1 MEINN
6 KSKVNDIKNNI
17 DNIERDIQLNEM
29 NQTVSNNINKINIK
43 IDKINKGIN
52 NNNSNNEEIE
62 KIRNIYVDPKD
73 LLKPIG
79 ILDPNGLELN
89 PLTGNPYENLY
100 SSEENG
106 GKTYKEWSEI
116 WKIPNV
122 SKKRRG
128 HKSLKW

>member
-100 SSEENG
+100 SSEEMEVRHTKNG
-106 GKTYKEWSEI
+106 VKYGKNSQCIKKE
-116 WKIPNV
+116 
-122 SKKRRG
+122 KRP
-128 HKSLKW
+128 

>member
-62 KIRNIYVDPKD
+62 N
-73 LLKPIG
+73 
-79 ILDPNGLELN
+79 
-89 PLTGNPYENLY
+89 
-100 SSEENG
+100 
-106 GKTYKEWSEI
+106 
-116 WKIPNV
+116 
-122 SKKRRG
+122 KKYLR
-128 HKSLKW
+128 